1 MKYYFAKSLLWLLS
15 FLPLGSI
22 QFLGS
27 VIGRLSFRFSKR
39 TTTRLKDNLLK
50 SRVATKANIDELSFQ
65 TAKESGKTMAEA
77 LFLAWQRSKVYIAKS
92 FSVETVNL
100 DLLQQAVLDKRPIVC
115 LTPHVGNFEIALKY
129 TALVVDQQFTVLYK
143 PSKAKWL
150 NKLMLNGRTE
160 NNIRPV
166 PTTRYGI
173 VELVKALKRK
183 EIIGILPDS
192 IASSGEGVWVKF
204 FGQDVFATTLAAK
217 MMQFKDAVIFIVGS
231 KRLAHG
237 KFVINYLPYTLKS
250 DNLQEIVQDTYKVF
264 EQLIL
269 EAPDQFYWSYD
280 RFRTPKHAASKI

>member
-15 FLPLGSI
+15 FLPLSSI
-22 QFLGS
+22 QA
-27 VIGRLSFRFSKR
+27 IGGFIGCFSFHFSKR
-39 TTTRLKDNLLK
+39 TTNRLKHNLLK
-50 SRVATKANIDELSFQ
+50 SQVATQTDVDELALK

-77 LFLAWQRSKVYIAKS
+77 LFIAWQRSKAYIAKS
-92 FSVETVNL
+92 FAVETVNL
-100 DLLQQAVLDKRPIVC
+100 DLLQQAVLDNRPIVC
-115 LTPHVGNFEIALKY
+115 LTPHIGNFEIALKY
-129 TALVVDQQFTVLYK
+129 TALMVDQQFTVLYK
-143 PSKAKWL
+143 PSKTKWL
-150 NKLMLNGRTE
+150 NKLMLKGRTE

-192 IASSGEGVWVKF
+192 IASSGDGVWVKF

-217 MMQFKDAVIFIVGS
+217 MMQFKDAAIFIVGS
-231 KRLAHG
+231 KRLAHS
-237 KFVINYLPYTLKS
+237 KFVINYIPYTLKS

-264 EQLIL
+264 EQVVL

-280 RFRTPKHAASKI
+280 RFRTPKHAVPKL